1 MSQKLDVRL
10 RDWLNKYNDK
20 DKFNFVSNL
29 DMLLRRANVSSA
41 LELVSK
47 NTKLF
52 RLLRETNDI
61 DEDTKKQL
69 NELLSIVID
78 CFKATKKEEFNEFI
92 NNVFR
97 NTKHNK
103 NTSEE

>member
-1 MSQKLDVRL
+1 MLICFSIIEVLDLYSV
-10 RDWLNKYNDK
+10 Y
-20 DKFNFVSNL
+20 FVCNL

-61 DEDTKKQL
+61 DEETKKQL
-69 NELLSIVID
+69 GELLNIIID

-92 NNVFR
+92 NNIFK
-97 NTKHNK
+97 NKHN
-103 NTSEE
+103 EEK